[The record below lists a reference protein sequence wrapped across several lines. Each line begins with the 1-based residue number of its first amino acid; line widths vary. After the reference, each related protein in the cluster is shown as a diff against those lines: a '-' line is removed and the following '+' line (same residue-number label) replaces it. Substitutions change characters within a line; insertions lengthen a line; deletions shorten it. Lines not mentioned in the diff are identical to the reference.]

1 LLRDMPHKKEPAMR
15 KIILTALGASLI
27 AASTVQIAAAAE
39 HHYGRKGD
47 RATTSQKFR
56 NADGSLAW
64 RARSDW
70 SSDHRSGWYSD
81 YTREGGR

>member
-1 LLRDMPHKKEPAMR
+1 MR

-39 HHYGRKGD
+39 HHYGRKAD

-56 NADGSLAW
+56 NANGSLAW
-64 RARSDW
+64 PTQSRWSSEYSSGW
-70 SSDHRSGWYSD
+70 SSDYN
-81 YTREGGR
+81 REGGR

>member
-1 LLRDMPHKKEPAMR
+1 MPRKKEPAMR
-15 KIILTALGASLI
+15 KMVLTALGASLI

-39 HHYGRKGD
+39 HHDGRKAD

-56 NADGSLAW
+56 NANGSLA
-64 RARSDW
+64 RPAQSDW

-81 YTREGGR
+81 YSREGGR

>member
-1 LLRDMPHKKEPAMR
+1 MRNIIPAV
-15 KIILTALGASLI
+15 LGASLI

-39 HHYGRKGD
+39 HHYGRKAD

-56 NADGSLAW
+56 NADGSLA
-64 RARSDW
+64 RPAQSDW

-81 YTREGGR
+81 YSREGGR